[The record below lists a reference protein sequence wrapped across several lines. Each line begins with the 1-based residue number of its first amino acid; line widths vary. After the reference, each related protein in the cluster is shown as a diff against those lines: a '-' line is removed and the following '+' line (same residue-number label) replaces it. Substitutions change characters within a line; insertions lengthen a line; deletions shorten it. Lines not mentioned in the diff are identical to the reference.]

1 MLREAQ
7 GDETS
12 PFARA
17 LEIIT
22 RHTHSDSFDA
32 LLERLLSKRQTLK
45 DALAAHGSI
54 ENIGQALRAEFSI
67 DPQQTIETLRRELP
81 EVRQSNS

>member
-1 MLREAQ
+1 MRPRL
-7 GDETS
+7 S
-12 PFARA
+12 PAR

-45 DALAAHGSI
+45 DAMAQHGSI
-54 ENIGQALRAEFSI
+54 ENIGQALRAELGR
-67 DPQQTIETLRRELP
+67 DPQQEYYISQEG
-81 EVRQSNS
+81 NSKF